1 MCVNT
6 EQQHLKKI
14 TACKYCGN
22 SEILQVS
29 KIIQPKAQC
38 GQETRDG
45 SDIQKFCQYGI
56 LISKEEEIQKF
67 TSSPT
72 KYTPSFTQIQTGHK
86 YHLF

>member
-6 EQQHLKKI
+6 EQYNFLKI
-14 TACKYCGN
+14 TAYKYCGN

-45 SDIQKFCQYGI
+45 SDIQKFYQYGI
-56 LISKEEEIQKF
+56 LISEEEEIQNC
-67 TSSPT
+67 TSNPT
-72 KYTPSFTQIQTGHK
+72 KRSPSFT
-86 YHLF
+86 